1 MTSGN
6 RCTQGGTRI
15 RKTVPM
21 PTADELLSAET
32 VRTLAR
38 LLARAGGRRSA
49 PALRARADALDG
61 LSYSGRVAAV
71 RDAVLADLPADW
83 PGFEAVVR
91 TALADPGFEG
101 WMTFPVN
108 EAVAA
113 RGLEVFEPGLT
124 LLHDLTSRLTA
135 ESAVR
140 PFLRAD
146 PARALAVV
154 QKWTDDPDPHVR
166 RLASEGTRPRL
177 PWAPQL
183 PAFVADPRPALPVLD
198 ALYRDESEYVRRSVS
213 NHLNDISRDHPALAV
228 ETAAR
233 WLAEPAG
240 TTDRVVRHG
249 LRTLVKAGRPEALTL
264 LGHSPDVPVSVR
276 GPVVTTPRVAVGE
289 YLVFGYA
296 VTNTGVLPAELV
308 VDYVVHHTKAN
319 GTRTPKVFKLV
330 TRALGPGETLTG
342 TKRHSFKPITTRRY
356 HSGDHL
362 VQLQINGRVRGE
374 AVFSLD
380 AG

>member
-1 MTSGN
+1 
-6 RCTQGGTRI
+6 
-15 RKTVPM
+15 M
-21 PTADELLSAET
+21 PTADELLSADT
-32 VRTLAR
+32 VTSLAR
-38 LLARAGGRRSA
+38 LLASAAGRRSS
-49 PALRARADALDG
+49 PALLARAGALNR
-61 LSYSGRVAAV
+61 LAFSGRVAAV
-71 RDAVLADLPADW
+71 RDAVLDDLPDDW
-83 PGFEAVVR
+83 PAFEAVVR
-91 TALADPGFEG
+91 TALARPGFEG

-108 EAVAA
+108 EAVAV
-113 RGLEVFEPGLT
+113 RGLEAFEPGLD

-166 RLASEGTRPRL
+166 HLASEGTRPRL

-198 ALYRDESEYVRRSVS
+198 ALYRDGSEYVRRSVS
-213 NHLNDISRDHPALAV
+213 NHLNDIARDHPALAV

-233 WLAEPAG
+233 WLAEPGA

-249 LRTLVKAGRPEALTL
+249 LRTLIKAGRPEALTL
-264 LGHSPDVPVSVR
+264 LGHAPDVPVTVH

-289 YLVFGYA
+289 YLVFDWA
-296 VTNTGVLPAELV
+296 VTNTGELPAELV
-308 VDYVVHHTKAN
+308 IDYVVHHTKAN

-330 TRALGPGETLTG
+330 TRPLAAGETLSG

-356 HSGDHL
+356 HSGEHL

-374 AVFSLD
+374 AAFSVD

>member
-1 MTSGN
+1 
-6 RCTQGGTRI
+6 
-15 RKTVPM
+15 M
-21 PTADELLSAET
+21 PTADELLSADT
-32 VRTLAR
+32 VTTLAR

-49 PALRARADALDG
+49 PALTARAAALDG
-61 LSYSGRVAAV
+61 LTYSGRVAAI
-71 RDAVLADLPADW
+71 RDAVLADLPEDW

-91 TALADPGFEG
+91 TALAEPAFEG

-108 EAVAA
+108 EAVAV
-113 RGLEVFEPGLT
+113 RGLAAFEPGLE
-124 LLHDLTSRLTA
+124 LLRDLTSRLTA

-146 PARALAVV
+146 PDRALAVV
-154 QKWTDDPDPHVR
+154 RKWTDDPDPHVR

-198 ALYRDESEYVRRSVS
+198 ALHRDPSAYVRRSVS
-213 NHLNDISRDHPALAV
+213 NHLNDISRDHPDLAV

-233 WLAEPAG
+233 WLTAGPAEPAG

-249 LRTLVKAGRPEALTL
+249 LRTLIKAGRPEALTL
-264 LGHSPDVPVSVR
+264 LGHAPDVPVTVH

-289 YLVFGYA
+289 YLVFDYA
-296 VTNTGVLPAELV
+296 VTNTGELPAELV
-308 VDYVVHHTKAN
+308 IDYVVHHTKAN

-330 TRALGPGETLTG
+330 TRPLAPGETFSG
-342 TKRHSFKPITTRRY
+342 TRRHSFKPITTRRY
-356 HSGDHL
+356 HSGEHL
-362 VQLQINGRVRGE
+362 VQLQVNGRVRGE

-380 AG
+380 AT